1 MGSGWTFFLSVTVVS
16 PFDVGDFLVAAADV
30 GILASE
36 VGAGDEDFSSGEVVL
51 GMLTL
56 ILALPG

>member
-1 MGSGWTFFLSVTVVS
+1 MSATVVS
-16 PFDVGDFLVAAADV
+16 PFDVGDFLVAAAADV
-30 GILASE
+30 GILASV

>member
-1 MGSGWTFFLSVTVVS
+1 MMVLLS
-16 PFDVGDFLVAAADV
+16 PFEIGAVGDLVRSVVVETGMLLDDKE
-30 GILASE
+30 G
-36 VGAGDEDFSSGEVVL
+36 GDEDFSSGEVVF

>member
-1 MGSGWTFFLSVTVVS
+1 MSATVVS

>member
-1 MGSGWTFFLSVTVVS
+1 MLLLS
-16 PFDVGDFLVAAADV
+16 PFGIGAVGDLFRSVVAAAAGMLLDDK
-30 GILASE
+30 G
-36 VGAGDEDFSSGEVVL
+36 GGDEDFSSGEVVF

>member
-1 MGSGWTFFLSVTVVS
+1 MLLLS
-16 PFDVGDFLVAAADV
+16 PFGIGAVGDLFRSVVAAAGMLLDDK
-30 GILASE
+30 G
-36 VGAGDEDFSSGEVVL
+36 GGDEDFSSGEVVL